1 MPWVGLQC
9 VIMVFPAHT
18 HLNFAFQHLITMS
31 LLHFL
36 FFNALMKDLV
46 DRIVLIASKKDHT
59 NKSLFDRVFFRLR
72 YHTGKKFHKQSC
84 VYEGWK
90 KLPKI

>member
-18 HLNFAFQHLITMS
+18 HLNFAFQHLNTMS

-59 NKSLFDRVFFRLR
+59 NKSLFDRVFFV
-72 YHTGKKFHKQSC
+72 C
-84 VYEGWK
+84 VCYFT
-90 KLPKI
+90 P